1 MLVNKKKLIFS
12 AVIWSVLNAGF
23 VLLFDKLFHSTTGD
37 VIASTCFSLLWVLFA
52 VLFCRSSAQKEP
64 EGK

>member
-23 VLLFDKLFHSTTGD
+23 VLLFDKLFHNTTGD

-52 VLFCRSSAQKEP
+52 VLFCRSSAQKGP